1 MNSACHSSRNRSSQ
15 WIKKID
21 IAYKNEAS
29 IQTFKHLHTNDSFF
43 QNTFHI
49 HANIHI
55 YFGIG
60 TQITHALQ
68 AGFWKNVELSYYK
81 QL

>member
-1 MNSACHSSRNRSSQ
+1 M
-15 WIKKID
+15 
-21 IAYKNEAS
+21 AYNNEAS
-29 IQTFKHLHTNDSFF
+29 IQTFKHLHTNDTFF
-43 QNTFHI
+43 HNILHI

-55 YFGIG
+55 YFGIS

-68 AGFWKNVELSYYK
+68 DCFWKNVELSYYK